1 MAVVRAIRSFP
12 NGSAGG
18 PDLLRP
24 QHLKDI
30 LQVAGGE
37 SSAFAQSLASF
48 CALVMEGRVPD
59 VVRPFFFGAT
69 LVALEKKSGG
79 VRPIAVG
86 CTLRR
91 LVAKIAGQ
99 MVVDD
104 MADLLSP
111 RQLGYGVKG
120 GAEAAVHATRR
131 YLTNLPSGHAL
142 LKFDFKNA
150 FNSVRRDRMLE
161 AVQDLAQDIY
171 PLVHSAYSAP
181 SSLRWGGKIIQSAEG
196 VQQGD
201 PLGPLLF
208 CLTLHR
214 LCRRLRSP
222 LCVLYLDDVSV
233 GGPVEDVLHD
243 LDIIK
248 SAEELGLS
256 LNNSKSEIICHD
268 VTTRE
273 TLTRALPGAVVVNPE
288 SACLLG
294 SPLGDVSS
302 IDICLDDKIQ
312 ALSIMGARFTH
323 LSAHDALILLC
334 HSFAIPKLRYLL
346 RTAPCFLSNRL
357 EEYDSILRS
366 ITSSVTNTPLAQ
378 DEAAWIQ
385 ASLPVKMGGL
395 GVRRA
400 SQVAPSAYLSSSAS
414 TADLVSAILP
424 TSHQSLPVPS
434 SNAALTL
441 WSHGHSVPIPL
452 GLDAFKEKKWDSI
465 ITTNTASSLLE
476 GAGNEIERA
485 RLLAV
490 MERDSGAWL
499 QALPV
504 TSVGLRMDDTTLR
517 IAVGLRLGTTICAP
531 HICQCCGVE
540 VSAQG
545 THGLSCKASSGRHF
559 RHAAMNDIIVR
570 TMSAAGIPARLEPP
584 GLSRS
589 DGKRP
594 DGMSLVPW
602 GQGRPL
608 VWDATCPDTFAVSY
622 RSQATSGAGLVAAL
636 AEERKA
642 VKYSHL
648 SPTYLFT
655 PVAMETMGAI
665 GPESRAFLREL
676 GRRVQ
681 LESGEANSTTYLLQ
695 RLSMAVQRGN
705 AVAIMGCAR
714 AR

>member
-1 MAVVRAIRSFP
+1 MLLTP
-12 NGSAGG
+12 SAGTG
-18 PDLLRP
+18 CWRLSKIWPKISILWSIQPTLPLL
-24 QHLKDI
+24 H
-30 LQVAGGE
+30 
-37 SSAFAQSLASF
+37 FAA
-48 CALVMEGRVPD
+48 
-59 VVRPFFFGAT
+59 
-69 LVALEKKSGG
+69 
-79 VRPIAVG
+79 
-86 CTLRR
+86 
-91 LVAKIAGQ
+91 
-99 MVVDD
+99 
-104 MADLLSP
+104 
-111 RQLGYGVKG
+111 
-120 GAEAAVHATRR
+120 
-131 YLTNLPSGHAL
+131 
-142 LKFDFKNA
+142 
-150 FNSVRRDRMLE
+150 
-161 AVQDLAQDIY
+161 
-171 PLVHSAYSAP
+171 
-181 SSLRWGGKIIQSAEG
+181 WGGKIIQSAKG

-208 CLTLHR
+208 CLTLHH

-268 VTTRE
+268 VTTWE

-294 SPLGDVSS
+294 SPLGNVSS

-323 LSAHDALILLC
+323 LSTHDALILLR

-357 EEYDSILRS
+357 EEYDSILRP
-366 ITSSVTNTPLAQ
+366 ITSSVINTPLAQ

-400 SQVAPSAYLSSSAS
+400 SQVSPSAYLFSSAS

-434 SNAALTL
+434 SDAALTL

-476 GAGNEIERA
+476 GAGNETERA

-490 MERDSGAWL
+490 MERDSGTWL

-545 THGLSCKASSGRHF
+545 THGLSCKASSGHHF

-570 TMSAAGIPARLEPP
+570 TMSAAGIPAHLEPP

-608 VWDATCPDTFAVSY
+608 VWDATCPADTFAVSY
-622 RSQATSGAGLVAAL
+622 RSQVMSGAGLVAAL

-648 SPTYLFT
+648 APTYLFT

-695 RLSMAVQRGN
+695 RLSMAVQWGN
-705 AVAIMGCAR
+705 AVAIMSCAR